1 MKVSSNIK
9 LSIYSN
15 NRIVIEDYDK
25 LLDLNENLIKVDIY
39 SIYGKFL
46 KLKQMD
52 SYLIEIIGE
61 VHQVII
67 GE

>member
-1 MKVSSNIK
+1 MKVNSNTK

-15 NRIVIEDYDK
+15 KRIVIEDYNK

-39 SIYGKFL
+39 SIYGNFL

-52 SYLIEIIGE
+52 SYSIEIIGE